1 MPPEKTPAPAAALP
15 LSHLSPPRGFLLRCL
30 LFLILIALPATFLF
44 ERIQSFF
51 LNNPILNGLILF
63 VLAVGIL
70 HTLYQI
76 LRLTPEVAWAN
87 EAARR
92 RMRREDA
99 PPQSRSTP
107 RPILLAPLARL
118 FSREETAAIPT
129 AAARFLLDSIAA
141 RLEEARGVSRYL
153 IGLLVFLGLLGTF
166 WGLLETISAIGDVVR
181 SLDAA
186 DADALTAFAQLRAG
200 LEAPLAG
207 MGTAFSS
214 SLFGLGGSLILGFLD
229 LQAGQAQGRFHIEL
243 EEFISAMTSMEE
255 TQSAAAGD
263 AAAVSEGENQAHIL
277 EDIRRLLMVAEG
289 ERALAGRALE
299 AIAASLRR
307 LEGKPSSSMGNES
320 PQNKAPDDEAADAQS
335 ASTQSSKAQRRT
347 PSERGRP

>member
-1 MPPEKTPAPAAALP
+1 MPPPSEKAAAALP

-30 LFLILIALPATFLF
+30 LFLILIALPATFLL

-63 VLAVGIL
+63 VLAIGIL

-255 TQSAAAGD
+255 TQSAAAAGET
-263 AAAVSEGENQAHIL
+263 AVGSEGENQAHIL

-307 LEGKPSSSMGNES
+307 LEGNSLSSKDEE
-320 PQNKAPDDEAADAQS
+320 PDDETPDDEAADSPPSQDAKS
-335 ASTQSSKAQRRT
+335 PRAGSTRR
-347 PSERGRP
+347 RP